1 MQISYRRDVHHN
13 YLILSGDDQTD
24 MTSYQIRMMM
34 ANEMDGLLSCKVHQM
49 DQKMLFYYDIT
60 SKQPLQTLLEH
71 QLIQKD
77 TLELLLSQIAVV
89 METVREYLL
98 SLDGLVLKPEMIY
111 LDAERRRIWFCYYP
125 GNQLPFQ
132 AQLRELSEYLLPKL
146 EHKDRDAV
154 MLGYIFYQKCVEET
168 VTTDVFQELL
178 HRVTASQS
186 REDAAQEIPE
196 IIGQENM
203 IDQQDEIPKNREEL
217 LESFFEPEEKEERRP
232 LNLNQKRLLI
242 SGAVGLAGL
251 LAGFTAMGLPAE
263 GGVLA
268 AAAAGI
274 YLLTRTVRKNLQENR
289 EREAEMEKY
298 LQVSW
303 DSEEYQTDEEESL
316 THRGTETSETLA
328 EETVYLGEEASEN
341 GNGKR
346 KAWLFPE
353 NPPGGE
359 PVMLEKEMCLV
370 GKGKG
375 TADVL
380 LESPA
385 VSRLHARLLWDGETF
400 CISDLNSRNGTYVNG
415 RLLSAGESCVLI
427 SGDRIRFADLT
438 YCFRK

>member
-217 LESFFEPEEKEERRP
+217 LESIKLKPETAFD
-232 LNLNQKRLLI
+232 I
-242 SGAVGLAGL
+242 WCSGAGRASGRFHCHGASGGGRRAGSGGSRHL
-251 LAGFTAMGLPAE
+251 SAHSDSSEKFAGKQRKRSGD
-263 GGVLA
+263 GKISS
-268 AAAAGI
+268 GI
-274 YLLTRTVRKNLQENR
+274 
-289 EREAEMEKY
+289 
-298 LQVSW
+298 
-303 DSEEYQTDEEESL
+303 
-316 THRGTETSETLA
+316 
-328 EETVYLGEEASEN
+328 LGF
-341 GNGKR
+341 GR
-346 KAWLFPE
+346 
-353 NPPGGE
+353 
-359 PVMLEKEMCLV
+359 
-370 GKGKG
+370 
-375 TADVL
+375 
-380 LESPA
+380 
-385 VSRLHARLLWDGETF
+385 
-400 CISDLNSRNGTYVNG
+400 ISDR
-415 RLLSAGESCVLI
+415 
-427 SGDRIRFADLT
+427 
-438 YCFRK
+438 